1 MAERKRQTK
10 MQNNTQKP
18 KDRTIRSS
26 QKAGGEVRCSG
37 KVGSSS
43 FTFGVAIVAA
53 TIHLLFFEIY
63 MIPTMYTDQALCSVT
78 R

>member
-1 MAERKRQTK
+1 
-10 MQNNTQKP
+10 MQWP
-18 KDRTIRSS
+18 KEKDKQRCKTIHSS

-53 TIHLLFFEIY
+53 TMHLLFFEIY